1 MLSGCMWAVAQTAW
15 FVANNNLS
23 LVVAFPLVAMG
34 PGIVGALWGV
44 FVFKEITGK
53 RNYIVLV
60 AAFTVAAVA
69 AVMLVISKQGW

>member
-1 MLSGCMWAVAQTAW
+1 M
-15 FVANNNLS
+15 
-23 LVVAFPLVAMG
+23 AMG